1 MPDDCGDI
9 EIRFLAKLV
18 NKARQKQCNSVYK
31 RYNNICDY
39 CGGVAQ
45 KYNCVNCGAPQE
57 PAKATVVTPTEQGSN
72 FFISEPGEVLRFRN
86 VGVDSSYWT

>member
-9 EIRFLAKLV
+9 EMRFLAKLV
-18 NKARQKQCNSVYK
+18 NKARQEQCNNVYK

-45 KYNCVNCGAPQE
+45 KYNCVNCGAAQQSRIP
-57 PAKATVVTPTEQGSN
+57 PVSL
-72 FFISEPGEVLRFRN
+72 F
-86 VGVDSSYWT
+86 